1 MSDLGQTADGTA
13 VSRLGLGCFY
23 YGAPARAESV
33 TTIRRALDLGVN
45 LLDTS
50 DAYGAGQNERMVG
63 EAVGRRRHAAFITTK
78 FGWVLDSTG
87 KPTHLDGSRA
97 YVRRSCEASLNR
109 LGTDY
114 IDLYIAHRVDPD
126 VPIEETVGELGRL
139 MNEGKIRAIGLSEAG
154 PSTIER
160 AHKAVRLLALQTEYS
175 LWSRDPEAEL
185 LPLCSRLGIAFIAYS
200 PLGRGFLT
208 GMVRAVADLA
218 PDDYRRT
225 NPRFE
230 SENMGR
236 NLALVDDLT
245 RLAARMEHSPA
256 QLAIAWLMSRPGHI
270 YPIPSTRKLTH
281 LEENLAAARIALSP
295 AEIEEIESAV
305 PAARVSGA
313 RHPAEHM
320 KTIGR

>member
-1 MSDLGQTADGTA
+1 MSDLGRTADGTP
-13 VSRLGLGCFY
+13 VTRLGLGCFY
-23 YGAPARAESV
+23 YGAPARTESIS
-33 TTIRRALDLGVN
+33 TIRRALDLGLN

-50 DAYGAGQNERMVG
+50 DAYGAGDNERMVG
-63 EAVGRRRHAAFITTK
+63 EAVSGRRHAAFITTK

-97 YVRRSCEASLNR
+97 YIRRSCEASLNR
-109 LGTDY
+109 LGTEY
-114 IDLYIAHRVDPD
+114 IDLYVAHRVDAN

-139 MNEGKIRAIGLSEAG
+139 MDEGKIRAIGLSEAG
-154 PSTIER
+154 PSTIKR
-160 AHKAVRLLALQTEYS
+160 AHKAVRLHALQTEYS

-185 LPLCSRLGIAFIAYS
+185 LPLCSRLGIPFIAYS

-208 GMVRAVADLA
+208 GTVRAVADLA

-230 SENMGR
+230 SDNIGR
-236 NLALVDDLT
+236 NLALVEDLG
-245 RLAARMEHSPA
+245 RLGARMGYSPA
-256 QLAIAWLMSRPGHI
+256 QLAIAWLMSRPGHV

-281 LEENLAAARIALSP
+281 LEENVAAAGISLSP
-295 AEIEEIESAV
+295 GQLDEIESAV
-305 PAARVSGA
+305 PAAKVSGT